1 MPHALARNHQYFG
14 SFEMIVMTL
23 VAMASAAVS
32 SPSAQPGCAA
42 QAGGRAI
49 VCGAPAAA
57 PSAKRVADAT
67 PTVTRVCNPHPGKD
81 VACAAHRARDL
92 DARRLAAN
100 VPAGHAAH

>member
-1 MPHALARNHQYFG
+1 
-14 SFEMIVMTL
+14 MIVMTL

-42 QAGGRAI
+42 QGGGRAI
-49 VCGAPAAA
+49 VCGAPATTH
-57 PSAKRVADAT
+57 SAKRVADAT
-67 PTVTRVCNPHPGKD
+67 PAVTRVCNPHPGKD